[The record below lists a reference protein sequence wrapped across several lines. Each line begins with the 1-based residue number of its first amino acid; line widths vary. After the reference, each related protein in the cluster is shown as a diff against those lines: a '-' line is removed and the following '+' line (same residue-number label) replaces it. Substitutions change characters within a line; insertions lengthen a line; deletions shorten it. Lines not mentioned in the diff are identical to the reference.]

1 MSFIAAPA
9 FLFLDRILGAELSA
23 ICRAAARKIVQCT
36 FAVNN
41 PVKGHPGG
49 GILAGI
55 GHRRVGGV
63 ARAALLRHGLS

>member
-9 FLFLDRILGAELSA
+9 FLFFGVFGPELSA
-23 ICRAAARKIVQCT
+23 ICRAAARKIVHCT

-41 PVKGHPGG
+41 RVKGHPGG
-49 GILAGI
+49 GIPAGI